1 MKIQII
7 IVLGKTGVDWMKPHQ
22 QNTFSYSAH
31 LKNAVIEYL
40 VFLKV
45 TPMDNEQALV

>member
-7 IVLGKTGVDWMKPHQ
+7 IILSKTGVDC
-22 QNTFSYSAH
+22 

-45 TPMDNEQALV
+45 IPMDNEQALV

>member
-7 IVLGKTGVDWMKPHQ
+7 IVLGKTAVDCMKPHQ